1 MDPIVLIVDDSE
13 REREDMRELL
23 LDRLMESK
31 MRLPVFVEAVNGRE
45 AFRMLEGGL
54 KPDLIL
60 LDYYMPE
67 MNGLQLIDEIDA
79 KLGLD
84 TPIIVFSTYIEARS
98 EVEKRGRR
106 FYLKG
111 VRQQADD
118 FYEDAVRA
126 YQKALRPSQLDA
138 YKRQL
143 ALKKQFKEKKAV

>member
-1 MDPIVLIVDDSE
+1 MDPIVLIVDDSG

-23 LDRLMESK
+23 LDRLTESS

-45 AFRMLEGGL
+45 AFQMLEEGL
-54 KPDLIL
+54 MPDLIL

-84 TPIIVFSTYIEARS
+84 TPIIVFSTYIEAKS
-98 EVEKRGRR
+98 EVEKRGRN

-111 VRQQADD
+111 IRQQADD
-118 FYEDAVRA
+118 FYEDAVGA
-126 YQKALRPSQLDA
+126 YQKALRPLQVDA

-143 ALKKQFKEKKAV
+143 AIKFSLPT